1 MTHHSAPPMERDG
14 TRSGRLVA
22 PSRMRRAIAQ
32 QMTTSKQTIPHFYVS
47 TEIQVD
53 AVLAA
58 FRGLAGPEGAAPR
71 VSVTACLIHALA
83 ESLIEHPEFNAVW
96 TPDGL
101 VLVKGVHVGVA
112 VALEGG
118 LIAPALLD
126 CDLLDLVQTAAALE
140 DLVSRTRA
148 GRLRAAELSSPTFT
162 LSNLGMYDVASF
174 AAIVIPPQVAILA
187 TGRAIKRG
195 VVLGD
200 ELVIRSVMTATLSA
214 DHRAVD
220 GAQAARFLASV
231 KARLEG
237 FGRDDQPSNSNRG

>member
-1 MTHHSAPPMERDG
+1 MTDHLVPPMEQDG
-14 TRSGRLVA
+14 PRSGRLVA

-32 QMTTSKQTIPHFYVS
+32 QMTRSKQTVPHFYVS
-47 TEIQVD
+47 TEIQMD

-58 FRGLAGPEGAAPR
+58 LRGLAGPGAAPR

-101 VLVKGVHVGVA
+101 VLVKGVHIGVA
-112 VALEGG
+112 VALEDG

-126 CDLLDLVQTAAALE
+126 CNLLDLAQTAAALE

-148 GRLRAAELSSPTFT
+148 GRLRAVELASPTFT
-162 LSNLGMYDVASF
+162 LSNLGVYDVASF

-195 VVLGD
+195 VAIGD
-200 ELVIRSVMTATLSA
+200 EVVVRSVMTATLSA

-237 FGRDDQPSNSNRG
+237 FGWDHRPSNSNRG